1 MRNDKWMKL
10 EELRAPGTRRVFE
23 AIRMISEEMLNF
35 DDDDTLPNLPAGI
48 LMKSRQDGGGGRP
61 WE

>member
-10 EELRAPGTRRVFE
+10 EELRAPGTRRVF
-23 AIRMISEEMLNF
+23 EEMLNF

-48 LMKSRQDGGGGRP
+48 LMKSRQDGGGRP

>member
-23 AIRMISEEMLNF
+23 AIRMASEEMLNF

-48 LMKSRQDGGGGRP
+48 LMKSRQDGGGRL

>member
-1 MRNDKWMKL
+1 MRNDKAIKL

-23 AIRMISEEMLNF
+23 AIRMVSQEMSDF
-35 DDDDTLPNLPAGI
+35 DEDDTLPKIPVGV
-48 LMKSRQDGGGGRP
+48 LMKTRRGGGGRQH